1 MAVIQVRAREP
12 RDVEALAAIFACP
25 SVVAGTLQLPYQPS
39 EVWRERLTQPSP
51 DLHAL
56 VAELDGR
63 VVGTLGL
70 HLATNPRRRHTGT
83 LGMAVHDD
91 YQGRGVGSALLAAA
105 IDLAERWLGLTRLE
119 LNVYT
124 DNVAAIHLY
133 EKLGFVIEGTSRR
146 FALRDGVF
154 VDAYT
159 MARLRP

>member
-1 MAVIQVRAREP
+1 MAAIQVRAREP
-12 RDVEALAAIFACP
+12 RDVEALTAISACP
-25 SVVAGTLQLPYQPS
+25 GVIAGTLQLPYQSS
-39 EVWRERLTQPSP
+39 EVWRERVTQASP

-63 VVGTLGL
+63 VVGSLGL

-91 YQGRGVGSALLAAA
+91 YQGRGIGSALLAAT
-105 IDLAERWLGLTRLE
+105 INLAERWLGLTRLE

-124 DNVAAIHLY
+124 DNAAAIHLY
-133 EKLGFVIEGTSRR
+133 EKFGFVSEGALRQ

-154 VDAYT
+154 IDAYA